1 MHVNFPVEIT
11 ALPDCHKLREDLA
24 DNLATLGF
32 VVRVNRFGTG
42 NAAHSG
48 VLAGCGVGSITV
60 VRPTNRCTTNLLDVW
75 NNLPAG
81 AVSVDGEAHPF
92 PFSLNRP

>member
-1 MHVNFPVEIT
+1 MKVNYPVEIT
-11 ALPDCHKLREDLA
+11 DLPVCHKLREDLA
-24 DNLATLGF
+24 DKLAILGF

-48 VLAGCGVGSITV
+48 VLAGCGVRSILV
-60 VRPTNRCTTNLLDVW
+60 CGPLKRCTTNLLDVW
-75 NNLPAG
+75 NGLPDG

-92 PFSLNRP
+92 PFSINRL